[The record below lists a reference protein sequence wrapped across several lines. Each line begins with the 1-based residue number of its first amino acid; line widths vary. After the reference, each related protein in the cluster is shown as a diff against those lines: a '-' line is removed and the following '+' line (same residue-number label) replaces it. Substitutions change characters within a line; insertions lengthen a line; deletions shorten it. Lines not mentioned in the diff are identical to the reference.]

1 MELCGVLQSLSRAS
15 AQTPPWHRAQHQ
27 IATDK
32 GSAPMQAKDPIEG
45 YVRCETLM
53 PILGVQILPITDM
66 PTRRVLA
73 LLTEDGPLTLGV
85 TAESAQDIARL
96 LEKAASEMRLAS

>member
-1 MELCGVLQSLSRAS
+1 
-15 AQTPPWHRAQHQ
+15 
-27 IATDK
+27 
-32 GSAPMQAKDPIEG
+32 MQAKDPIEG

-53 PILGVQILPITDM
+53 PILAVQVLPITGM
-66 PTRRVLA
+66 PTRKVLA
-73 LLTEDGPLTLGV
+73 LLTEDGSLALGM

>member
-1 MELCGVLQSLSRAS
+1 
-15 AQTPPWHRAQHQ
+15 
-27 IATDK
+27 
-32 GSAPMQAKDPIEG
+32 MQAKDPIEG

-53 PILGVQILPITDM
+53 PILGVQVLPITGM
-66 PTRRVLA
+66 PTRKVLA